1 MEGIIPEKYN
11 LTTVLGPTA
20 SGKTSFA
27 AHLAK
32 LQNAEIISADSR
44 QVYKNMDIG
53 TGKDL
58 EDYIVNGEKIDY
70 HLIDI
75 IEAGKKYNLF
85 KFQKDFFDSFKKI
98 KNRNKNVLMCGG
110 TGLYLDAIIR
120 NYELLEVPPNNK
132 LRKELEKK
140 ELNELTEI
148 LSNHKKLHNKTDI
161 DTKKR
166 AIRAIEIEIYKKEHN
181 YKKNNF
187 PKIDSFN
194 IGIKFD
200 RKTQKKRI
208 SERLKQRIKNGM
220 IEEVKKLIDKGVS
233 SDTLIYYGLEY
244 KYVTLYLLKKLNFDE
259 FFKRLEISI
268 HQFSKRQ
275 MTWFRRMEKKGVKI
289 WWLDGFMSFDEKIKR
304 IKEIVKKEAV

>member
-1 MEGIIPEKYN
+1 MEEIIPKKYN

-27 AHLAK
+27 ARLAK

-58 EDYIVNGEKIDY
+58 EDYIVDGKKIDY

-132 LRKELEKK
+132 LRKKLEKK
-140 ELNELTEI
+140 TLNELSDI
-148 LSNHKKLHNKTDI
+148 LSNYKKLHNKTDI

-181 YKKNNF
+181 YKKSNF
-187 PKIDSFN
+187 PEIDSFN

-208 SERLKQRIKNGM
+208 SERLKQRIENGM
-220 IEEVKKLIDKGVS
+220 IEEVKKLIDKGIS

-259 FFKRLEISI
+259 FFKKLEIAI

-289 WWLDGFMSFDEKIKR
+289 WWLEGFMRFDEKIKR